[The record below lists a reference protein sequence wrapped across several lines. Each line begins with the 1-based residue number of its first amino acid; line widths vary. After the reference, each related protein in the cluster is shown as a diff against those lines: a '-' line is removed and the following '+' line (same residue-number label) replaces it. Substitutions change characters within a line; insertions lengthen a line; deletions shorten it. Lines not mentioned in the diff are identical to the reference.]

1 MKSIQIADTTMR
13 SEGMR
18 EGYSLSF
25 KEKLELARE
34 LSRLGVDI
42 IEFAPLSGDKTDQLL
57 IRTAASLVKNS
68 ILSCPT
74 GLTEESIERAWGAVM
89 NAAKPR
95 LLVSVPV
102 SPVQLEY
109 VCQTKPAMLPEL
121 VSRLVAAAASHCGDV
136 EFSAEDATRADFDFL
151 CRTLEAAIAAGA
163 RTVNLSDSAGILLP
177 DEMAAMIDRL
187 YERLPALRDVVLSV
201 QCSDELCMAAA
212 CAFSAV
218 GRGACQIKTAAGGG
232 GQLSLE
238 SLAGVFRARGDSLR
252 IRTGLD
258 MTGLSRSLGRMPWL
272 RRGTLPYGGEP
283 LGTGEEAVL
292 DSTTDTKTLGKE
304 LEKLGYELTDDE
316 LARVYEAVRRI
327 AVKKSVRLK
336 ELDAIVAGAA
346 LQVPATYKLVSYVI
360 NSGNIIDATANIVL
374 EKDGAQRRGLVSGD
388 GPVDAAFQAV
398 EQAVGRHFELDDFQI
413 GAVTEGREAMGSA
426 VVKLRSS
433 GRLFSGQGVSTDI
446 VGASIRAY
454 VDALNKIAYE
464 ESLQS

>member
-1 MKSIQIADTTMR
+1 MKSIKIADTTMG

-18 EGYSLSF
+18 AGYSLSF
-25 KEKLELARE
+25 KEKLEFARE

-57 IRTAASLVKNS
+57 IRTVASLVKNS

-74 GLTEESIERAWGAVM
+74 GLTEESLERAWGAVM
-89 NAAKPR
+89 NAEKPR

-102 SPVQLEY
+102 STVQMEY

-151 CRTLEAAIAAGA
+151 CRTLEAAITAGA

-187 YERLPALRDVVLSV
+187 YESLPALRDVALSV

-218 GRGACQIKTAAGGG
+218 GRGACQIKTAEGG
-232 GQLSLE
+232 GQLSLA
-238 SLAGVFRARGDSLR
+238 SLAGVFRARGDSLG

-258 MTGLSRSLGRMPWL
+258 MTGLSRSFGRMPWL
-272 RRGTLPYGGEP
+272 RRGALPYGGES
-283 LGTGEEAVL
+283 LGAGEEAVL
-292 DSTTDTKTLGKE
+292 DSTTDTATLGKA
-304 LEKLGYELTDDE
+304 LEKLGYELTSDE
-316 LARVYEAVRRI
+316 LARVYEAFRRI

-374 EKDGAQRRGLVSGD
+374 EKDGTQRRGLVSGD
-388 GPVDAAFQAV
+388 GPVDAAFLAV

-426 VVKLRSS
+426 VVKLRSN

-464 ESLQS
+464 ESLQT

>member
-1 MKSIQIADTTMR
+1 MKNILIADTTMR
-13 SEGMR
+13 AEALR
-18 EGYSLSF
+18 EDYSLSF

-34 LSRLGVDI
+34 LSRLGVDV
-42 IEFAPLSGDKTDQLL
+42 IEFAPLSGDRTDQLL
-57 IRTAASLVKNS
+57 VRTIASLVKNS

-74 GLTEESIERAWGAVM
+74 GLTEESLERAWGAVM

-109 VCQTKPAMLPEL
+109 ICQTKPTLLPEL
-121 VSRLVAAAASHCGDV
+121 VSRLVSAAAVHCGDV

-151 CRTLEAAIAAGA
+151 CRVLEAAITAGA
-163 RTVNLSDSAGILLP
+163 GTVNLCDSAGALLP
-177 DEMAAMIDRL
+177 DETAAFIDRL
-187 YERLPALRDVVLSV
+187 YERLPALKGIVLSI
-201 QCSDELCMAAA
+201 QCSDALSMAAA
-212 CAFSAV
+212 CSFAAV
-218 GRGACQIKTAAGGG
+218 GRGAGQVKTAAGDG
-232 GQLSLE
+232 GQLPLE
-238 SLAGVFRARGDSLR
+238 ALAGVVRARGDSLG

-272 RRGTLPYGGEP
+272 RRGLPAFGGE
-283 LGTGEEAVL
+283 LSEIGEETVL
-292 DSTTDTKTLGKE
+292 DITTDSAALGQV
-304 LEKLGYELTDDE
+304 LAKLGYELTDDD
-316 LARVYEAVRRI
+316 LARVYEAFRRI
-327 AVKKSVRLK
+327 AVKKNVGVK

-360 NSGNIIDATANIVL
+360 NAGNVIDATAHIVL
-374 EKDGAQRRGLVSGD
+374 EKDGTQRRGLVTGD

-398 EQAVGRHFELDDFQI
+398 EQAAGRHFELDDFQI
-413 GAVTEGREAMGSA
+413 EAVTGGREAMGSA
-426 VVKLRSS
+426 LVKLRSG

-464 ESLQS
+464 ENLQS